1 MKLAVRHSLL
11 AVAVLGAVT
20 AVAAVYMLWRLVST
34 GTAQRL
40 ERNRD
45 LITQQLAA
53 QRTADAGTRHLTAPV
68 AITSPRLG
76 VRGGFLPRDAT
87 VASITPPLDEV
98 PRALLERTLREAHTS
113 TDGLPD
119 VQAARDD
126 DRDVLAGS
134 VLTLSGDL
142 AWAVH
147 VMKPPPGY
155 MVFRVLVITLGLA
168 GLALVIASAQLAFSM
183 SRGARLLRESLR
195 SLGHDLSAPIHR
207 PAVRELSEVADGIDG
222 LAAELRKSQTEQA
235 RLSRELAEGERMA
248 SLGRVAAGVA
258 HEVRNPLA
266 AIKLRVDLASMD
278 PTMPTSL
285 GNELAGVSA
294 EITRLDRLVSDLLVI
309 AGRKPAA
316 REHADLRAL
325 VEQRA
330 AVAEAWAH
338 ERNVT
343 IHVQGSASAD
353 IAPDAIG
360 RAIDN
365 LIRNAVEASP
375 PGAAVEVA
383 LGVDTQ
389 AVTLAV
395 SDRGQG
401 VAPARVGEL
410 FEPFFTTK
418 PDGVGLGLALSK
430 AIAKAH
436 GGVLTYRREGDV
448 TRFELRVPVEG
459 DAGATAHEA
468 PAS

>member
-20 AVAAVYMLWRLVST
+20 CVAAVYMLWRLVSS

-53 QRTADAGTRHLTAPV
+53 QRTADTGTRHLTAPI
-68 AITSPRLG
+68 AISSPRLG
-76 VRGGFLPRDAT
+76 VRGGFLPRE
-87 VASITPPLDEV
+87 ASVDSIAPALEPV
-98 PRALLERTLREAHTS
+98 PRELLDRSLRQSRNS
-113 TDGLPD
+113 TDGLP
-119 VQAARDD
+119 VVETVRDD
-126 DRDVLAGS
+126 DADVIAGS
-134 VLTLSGDL
+134 VLTLGGDL
-142 AWAVH
+142 AWAVN
-147 VMKPPPGY
+147 VVKPPPGY
-155 MVFRVLVITLGLA
+155 IIFRVLVITLGIA
-168 GLALVIASAQLAFSM
+168 GLALVTASAQLAFSM
-183 SRGARLLRESLR
+183 SRGAGLLRESLR
-195 SLGHDLSAPIHR
+195 ALGQDLHAPIHR
-207 PAVRELSEVADGIDG
+207 PSVRELSEVADGIDG

-278 PTMPTSL
+278 PTMPANL

-309 AGRKPAA
+309 AGRKPSA
-316 REHADLRAL
+316 RGNADLRAL
-325 VEQRA
+325 ADERA
-330 AVAEAWAH
+330 AAVEAWAH
-338 ERNVT
+338 EHRVA
-343 IHVQGSASAD
+343 IRVQGSGSANVASD
-353 IAPDAIG
+353 SIG
-360 RAIDN
+360 RALDN

-375 PGAAVEVA
+375 PGGEVDIVVA
-383 LGVDTQ
+383 LDGKAISLSVC
-389 AVTLAV
+389 
-395 SDRGQG
+395 DRGQG
-401 VAPARVGEL
+401 VDPARVGEL

-430 AIAKAH
+430 GIAKAH

-448 TRFELRVPVEG
+448 TRFEIRLPVEG
-459 DAGATAHEA
+459 EGGASSKEAAG
-468 PAS
+468 S